1 LFSLLNNNAQ
11 LRVEVVV
18 VDDASTDNTAMKV
31 AGFVEERRQKG
42 ITNPEYDILQVPSP
56 SLFLALSSSRWRVNA
71 RWKLVAVQHNLKVG
85 AARNLGVQAST
96 GDVVFFCDSDDLYLE
111 VRPIWNEV
119 EVYIPLRC

>member
-1 LFSLLNNNAQ
+1 
-11 LRVEVVV
+11 
-18 VDDASTDNTAMKV
+18 
-31 AGFVEERRQKG
+31 
-42 ITNPEYDILQVPSP
+42 
-56 SLFLALSSSRWRVNA
+56 
-71 RWKLVAVQHNLKVG
+71 VAVQHNLKVG